1 MIRLVAIDLDGTLF
15 NSQQQISTKSKNA
28 VMRVIDSGIQIVIV
42 TGRGK
47 SGVEMAIDML
57 GLDMPYICS
66 AGSLVRSGIKGY
78 VISARTFLIHDE
90 LIRIIEFTQNNGA
103 GLIAD
108 SLDESM
114 WFGPDTLSHNLD
126 PMTAAYTWK
135 SRRTHHPEVDF
146 HQPLLKITLVADP
159 KILYLAE
166 NQLCSQC
173 PSLHHIYAGMRYM
186 DLTSKDVNKGT
197 ALEILAKHLDIQ
209 PGEIAAI
216 GDQPID
222 LPMLTYAGLPVAMD
236 NSPEILKSSA
246 KWIAPSNDDDGVAW
260 ALDNILS
267 DKT

>member
-1 MIRLVAIDLDGTLF
+1 MIRLIAIDLDGTLF
-15 NSQQQISTKSKNA
+15 NSQQEISTKSKNA
-28 VMRVIDSGIQIVIV
+28 VVRVIDSGIQIAIV

-47 SGVEMAIDML
+47 SGVEMAIEML

-66 AGSLVRSGIKGY
+66 AGSLVCSGRKGY

-90 LIRIIEFTQNNGA
+90 LIKIIEFAQKNDA

-114 WFGPDTLSHNLD
+114 WFGPDTLSDNLD

-135 SRRTHHPEVDF
+135 SRRTQHPEVDF

-159 KILYLAE
+159 KILNLAE
-166 NQLCSQC
+166 NHLCSKC

-197 ALEILAKHLDIQ
+197 ALEILAKHLDIR
-209 PGEIAAI
+209 PDEIAAI

-222 LPMLTYAGLPVAMD
+222 LPMLTFVGLPVAME
-236 NSPEILKSSA
+236 NSPDMVKNSA
-246 KWIAPSNDDDGVAW
+246 KWIAPSNDEDGVAW
-260 ALDNILS
+260 ALENILG
-267 DKT
+267 DMD